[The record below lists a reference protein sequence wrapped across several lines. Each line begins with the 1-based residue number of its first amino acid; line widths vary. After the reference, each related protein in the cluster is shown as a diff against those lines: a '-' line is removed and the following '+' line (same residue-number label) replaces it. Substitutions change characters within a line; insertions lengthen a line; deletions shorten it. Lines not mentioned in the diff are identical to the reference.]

1 MKNKIK
7 LIVVLSLVT
16 IVAAL
21 FSGCFLTNFNRVQS
35 ISLVGMPK
43 TAYYVNDEFDAADA
57 KVEITYKNANQ
68 EKTVVNITE
77 ENFDIDFSSANEG
90 TFKCTIKYK
99 SNGKVYDNISLSFDY
114 SVILRGGVFTE
125 GDGSKSSPYVA
136 YTAEQFS
143 HIGDVAGQYYVLGDN
158 IDLTKVTP
166 AGSNNGIDVYNTNTK
181 SFNFDGQNFS
191 ITISGYAKAVFQG
204 VKDSTISNL
213 TLNIKPGSE
222 INTLTLW
229 SLGGKNVFEN
239 ITINGST
246 IAMTNTGLICQW
258 PYYADS
264 LVLKNCTNNANI
276 TGNSPRFSAFLGLV
290 NSNCKEIT
298 FDHCVNNGNLEGN
311 SSFVFIANNA
321 QQVSKI
327 NLINDCRNN
336 GRLVGGTV
344 GLFNVNG
351 ASEDETRLSKAD
363 YSAKLNNKLNEF
375 SFECNTNDFVK
386 LSKMV
391 VSGSNDVSLVKNS
404 EGFVVMNDE
413 AKAKLGDGYRME
425 VLVREWIAEY
435 DAEGNYLGTGYAV
448 SKTETSA
455 DFAIPYARTEIDMT
469 KKADSYEAIS
479 FEGGKLILAGMRGT
493 NTFKLQNH
501 SGASYQYYCYYIYDE
516 TGAMKYCGQIQYE
529 NIQNA

>member
-1 MKNKIK
+1 MKNKIR

-21 FSGCFLTNFNRVQS
+21 FSGCFLSNFNRVKS
-35 ISLVGMPK
+35 ISLVGTPK
-43 TAYYVNDEFDAADA
+43 TTYYVGDSFDADGLKIQVNYINESQASVIKNFTEEDFIIDFKSD
-57 KVEITYKNANQ
+57 KVGTYKCTVTLKANA
-68 EKTVVNITE
+68 
-77 ENFDIDFSSANEG
+77 
-90 TFKCTIKYK
+90 
-99 SNGKVYDNISLSFDY
+99 NISLSFDY
-114 SVILRGGVFTE
+114 SVIEEDGTFTE
-125 GDGSKSSPYVA
+125 GDGSQSSPYVV
-136 YTAEQFS
+136 YTAAQFS

-181 SFNFDGQNFS
+181 SFNFDGQNFA
-191 ITISGYAKAVFQG
+191 ITISGYAKAVFHG

-246 IAMTNTGLICQW
+246 TAMTNTGLICQW

-276 TGNSPRFSAFLGLV
+276 TGNSPRFAAFLGLV
-290 NSNCKEIT
+290 NSDCKEIT

-321 QQVSKI
+321 QLASKI

-404 EGFVVMNDE
+404 EGFVVMNDA
-413 AKAKLGDGYRME
+413 AKAKLGDGYRIE
-425 VLVREWIAEY
+425 VLVREWIADY
-435 DAEGNYLGTGYAV
+435 DAEGNFLGTGYAV

-469 KKADSYEAIS
+469 KNADSYEAIS
-479 FEGGKLILAGMRGT
+479 YEGGKLILAGMHGT
-493 NTFKLQNH
+493 NTFKLQTR
-501 SGASYQYYCYYIYDE
+501 SDKTSYQYYCYYIYDE

>member
-16 IVAAL
+16 VVAAL
-21 FSGCFLTNFNRVQS
+21 FSGCFLKDFNRVKS
-35 ISLVGMPK
+35 ISLVGTPK
-43 TAYYVNDEFDAADA
+43 TTYYTDEGFDAAGA
-57 KVEITYKNANQ
+57 KIKVEYRNAEQASELLDITDEY
-68 EKTVVNITE
+68 
-77 ENFDIDFSSANEG
+77 FHIDFKKGKVG
-90 TFKCTIKYK
+90 TYVCTITLKA
-99 SNGKVYDNISLSFDY
+99 NANISLTFDY
-114 SVILRGGVFTE
+114 SVIEKGGIFTE

-143 HIGDVAGQYYVLGDN
+143 HIGDVEGQYYVLGDN

-166 AGSNNGIDVYNTNTK
+166 AGSDNEIDVYNTNTK
-181 SFNFDGQNFS
+181 SFNFDGQNFA
-191 ITISGYAKAVFQG
+191 ITIGGYAKAVFQG

-229 SLGGKNVFEN
+229 SNGGKNVFEN

-246 IAMTNTGLICQW
+246 TAMTNTGLICQW
-258 PYYADS
+258 PYDADS

-276 TGNSPRFSAFLGLV
+276 TGNSPRFAAFLGLV
-290 NSNCKEIT
+290 RSSCKEIV

-321 QQVSKI
+321 QLVSKI

-404 EGFVVMNDE
+404 EGFVVMNDA
-413 AKAKLGDGYRME
+413 AKAKLGDGYRIE
-425 VLVREWIAEY
+425 VLVREWIADY
-435 DAEGNYLGTGYAV
+435 DAEGNFLGTGYAV

-455 DFAIPYARTEIDMT
+455 DFVIPYARTEIDMT
-469 KKADSYEAIS
+469 KNADSYEAIS
-479 FEGGKLILAGMRGT
+479 YEGGKLILAGMRGT
-493 NTFKLQNH
+493 NTFKLQTRPDKT
-501 SGASYQYYCYYIYDE
+501 SYQYYCYYIYDE

>member
-16 IVAAL
+16 VVAAL
-21 FSGCFLTNFNRVQS
+21 FSGCFLKDFNRVKS
-35 ISLVGMPK
+35 ISLIGTPK
-43 TAYYVNDEFDAADA
+43 TTYYTDEGFDAAGA
-57 KVEITYKNANQ
+57 KIKIEYRNPDQASKI
-68 EKTVVNITE
+68 VNITDE
-77 ENFDIDFSSANEG
+77 YFHIDFKKGRVG
-90 TFKCTIKYK
+90 TYVCTITLKE
-99 SNGKVYDNISLSFDY
+99 NANVSLYFDY
-114 SVILRGGVFTE
+114 SVVEKGGIFTE

-158 IDLTKVTP
+158 IDLTKETP
-166 AGSNNGIDVYNTNTK
+166 IGSNYGIDFYNGNDK
-181 SFNFDGQNFS
+181 SFHFDAQNFA
-191 ITISGYAKAVFQG
+191 ITIGGEGKGVFYG
-204 VKDSTISNL
+204 VKDATVKNL
-213 TLNIKPGSE
+213 VLNIKPGSG
-222 INTLTLW
+222 NNALALW

-246 IAMTNTGLICQW
+246 IATTNTGLICKW

-276 TGNSPRFSAFLGLV
+276 TGNSPRFAAFLGLV
-290 NSNCKEIT
+290 KSSCKEIV
-298 FDHCVNNGNLEGN
+298 FDHCINNGNLEGN
-311 SSFVFIANNA
+311 SAFVFIANSA
-321 QQVSKI
+321 QNVSQI
-327 NLINDCRNN
+327 NLINDCKNN

-344 GLFNVNG
+344 GLFNVN
-351 ASEDETRLSKAD
+351 ADKEDETRLTKAD
-363 YSAKLNNKLNEF
+363 YSVKLNNKLNEF
-375 SFECNTNDFVK
+375 SFSCNENDFVK

-413 AKAKLGDGYRME
+413 AKAKLGDGYRIE

-435 DAEGNYLGTGYAV
+435 DAEGNFLGTGYAV

-469 KKADSYEAIS
+469 KKADSDEAIS
-479 FEGGKLILAGMRGT
+479 YEGGKLILAGMRGT
-493 NTFKLQNH
+493 NTFKLQTR
-501 SGASYQYYCYYIYDE
+501 SDKTSYQYYCYYIYDE

>member
-16 IVAAL
+16 VVAAL
-21 FSGCFLTNFNRVQS
+21 FSGCFLKDFNRVKS
-35 ISLVGMPK
+35 ISLVGTPK
-43 TAYYVNDEFDAADA
+43 TTYYTDENFDAAGA
-57 KVEITYKNANQ
+57 KIKVEYRNAEQASELLDITDEY
-68 EKTVVNITE
+68 
-77 ENFDIDFSSANEG
+77 FHIDFKKGKVG
-90 TFKCTIKYK
+90 TYVCTITLKA
-99 SNGKVYDNISLSFDY
+99 NANISLTFDY
-114 SVILRGGVFTE
+114 SVVEKGGIFTE

-166 AGSNNGIDVYNTNTK
+166 AGSNNEIDVYNTNTK
-181 SFNFDGQNFS
+181 SFNFDGQNFA
-191 ITISGYAKAVFQG
+191 ITIGGYAKAVFQG
-204 VKDSTISNL
+204 VKNSTISNL

-246 IAMTNTGLICQW
+246 TAMTNTGLICQW
-258 PYYADS
+258 SYYADS

-276 TGNSPRFSAFLGLV
+276 TGNSPRFAAFLGLV
-290 NSNCKEIT
+290 KSDCKEII
-298 FDHCVNNGNLEGN
+298 FDHCINNGNLEGN
-311 SSFVFIANNA
+311 SAFVFIANSA
-321 QQVSKI
+321 QNVPQI
-327 NLINDCRNN
+327 NLINDCKNN

-344 GLFNVNG
+344 GLFNVN
-351 ASEDETRLSKAD
+351 ADKEDETRLTKAD
-363 YSAKLNNKLNEF
+363 YSVKLNNKLNEF
-375 SFECNTNDFVK
+375 SFSCNENDFVK
-386 LSKMV
+386 LPKLLLK
-391 VSGSNDVSLVKNS
+391 DEKDISLVKNS
-404 EGFVVMNDE
+404 DGYVVMSDA
-413 AKAKLGDGYRME
+413 AKAKIGSGYKME
-425 VLVREWIAEY
+425 ILVREWIAEY
-435 DAEGNYLGTGYAV
+435 DAEGNFLGTGYAV

-479 FEGGKLILAGMRGT
+479 YEGGKLILAGMRGT
-493 NTFKLQNH
+493 NTFKLQTR
-501 SGASYQYYCYYIYDE
+501 SDKTSYQYYCYYIYDE

>member
-21 FSGCFLTNFNRVQS
+21 FSGCFLSNFNRVKS
-35 ISLVGMPK
+35 ISLVGTPK
-43 TAYYVNDEFDAADA
+43 TTYYVGESFDAAGLKI
-57 KVEITYKNANQ
+57 KVKYLN
-68 EKTVVNITE
+68 EKQDPVLEDITE
-77 ENFDIDFSSANEG
+77 DKFNIDFKSDEVG
-90 TFKCTIKYK
+90 TYNCTITLKA
-99 SNGKVYDNISLSFDY
+99 NANISLFFDY
-114 SVILRGGVFTE
+114 SVIEKGGIFTE
-125 GDGSKSSPYVA
+125 GDGSKSSPYVVN
-136 YTAEQFS
+136 TAEQFS

-166 AGSNNGIDVYNTNTK
+166 AGSNNEIDVYNTNTK
-181 SFNFDGQNFS
+181 SFNFDGQNFA

-276 TGNSPRFSAFLGLV
+276 TGTSPRFSAFLGLV
-290 NSNCKEIT
+290 NSDCKEIT

-321 QQVSKI
+321 QKASKI

-391 VSGSNDVSLVKNS
+391 VSGSNDVSLIKNS
-404 EGFVVMNDE
+404 EGFVVMNDA
-413 AKAKLGDGYRME
+413 AKAKLGDGYRIE
-425 VLVREWIAEY
+425 VLVREWIADY
-435 DAEGNYLGTGYAV
+435 DAEGNFLGTGYAV

-469 KKADSYEAIS
+469 KNADSYEAIS
-479 FEGGKLILAGMRGT
+479 YEGGKLILAGMRGT
-493 NTFKLQNH
+493 NTFKLQTR
-501 SGASYQYYCYYIYDE
+501 SDKTSYQYYCYYIYDE